1 MPGRRPLAAARS
13 TAALVAVAIVMTGC
27 ATPVAS
33 TSIAAPASAP
43 GSAAPSGSPAP
54 GADRPYRPTP
64 APAPTLTAYVV
75 RAGDT
80 LAALA
85 ARFGTTVDS
94 LAYWNRARYPTLDP
108 ESRAY
113 APNRIEIGWR
123 LDYVPGQVV
132 DPENPPPAAIPSGP
146 AGSLE
151 PFPVLPADGSAIR
164 VAHGPRGS
172 DAVALTF
179 EYAGGPGAGAP
190 TAGGADGPTA
200 IGPDAV
206 LQWLVARGVAATVF
220 VAPAAADPADAA
232 GQAVLG
238 RLAAAPAGITPG
250 LLPSPPGPGA
260 SWDAAVRAAD
270 ARLAPLLGR
279 STAPLLRVSGTLDTA
294 ALGVIGATG
303 WRWVIGADVD
313 PGDGI
318 APAAGGPIAADIAAR
333 VVSRAAGGS
342 IVHLTL
348 GGTHTLEALPTILD
362 GLAANGLRVVSLS
375 ELLGVAAP

>member
-1 MPGRRPLAAARS
+1 MPGRRPLAAARL

-27 ATPVAS
+27 STPVAS
-33 TSIAAPASAP
+33 TSIAPPASAP

-108 ESRAY
+108 ASRAY

-123 LDYVPGQVV
+123 LDYMPGQVV

-146 AGSLE
+146 VGSLE
-151 PFPVLPADGSAIR
+151 PFPVLPADGSAIL
-164 VAHGPRGS
+164 VTHGPRGS

-179 EYAGGPGAGAP
+179 EYGGGPGAGAP
-190 TAGGADGPTA
+190 TAGGAD
-200 IGPDAV
+200 AV
-206 LQWLVARGVAATVF
+206 LQWLVPRGVAATVF

-238 RLAAAPAGITPG
+238 RLAAAPAGIMPG

-279 STAPLLRVSGTLDTA
+279 STAPWLRVSGALDPA
-294 ALGVIGATG
+294 ALGVIGSTG

-348 GGTHTLEALPTILD
+348 GGTHTLEALPSILD

>member
-13 TAALVAVAIVMTGC
+13 TLALVAVAIVMTGC
-27 ATPVAS
+27 ATPAAS
-33 TSIAAPASAP
+33 TSIAPPASAP
-43 GSAAPSGSPAP
+43 GSAAPSGSPAA

-75 RAGDT
+75 RVGDT
-80 LAALA
+80 LAELA

-108 ESRAY
+108 ESRTY

-132 DPENPPPAAIPSGP
+132 DPENPPPAATPSGP

-151 PFPVLPADGSAIR
+151 PFPVLPADGSAIL

-179 EYAGGPGAGAP
+179 EYGGGPGAGAP

-206 LQWLVARGVAATVF
+206 LQWLVVKGVAATVF
-220 VAPAAADPADAA
+220 VAPAAADPADVA

-250 LLPSPPGPGA
+250 LLPSPLGPGA
-260 SWDAAVRAAD
+260 SWDTAVRAAD

-279 STAPLLRVSGTLDTA
+279 STAPWLRVSGALDPA
-294 ALGVIGATG
+294 ALGVIGSTG

-342 IVHLTL
+342 IIHLTL

>member
-1 MPGRRPLAAARS
+1 VAYHRVMRGRRPLAAARL

-27 ATPVAS
+27 AAPVAS
-33 TSIAAPASAP
+33 TSIAPPASAP

-108 ESRAY
+108 ESRTY

-132 DPENPPPAAIPSGP
+132 DPENLPPAATPSGP

-151 PFPVLPADGSAIR
+151 PFPVLPADGSAIL

-179 EYAGGPGAGAP
+179 EYGGGPGAGAP
-190 TAGGADGPTA
+190 TASGA
-200 IGPDAV
+200 DAV

-260 SWDAAVRAAD
+260 SWDTAVRGAD

-279 STAPLLRVSGTLDTA
+279 STAPWLRVSGALDTA

-318 APAAGGPIAADIAAR
+318 APAAGGPIAADITAR

-342 IVHLTL
+342 IVHLAL

>member
-1 MPGRRPLAAARS
+1 
-13 TAALVAVAIVMTGC
+13 MTGC

-33 TSIAAPASAP
+33 TSIAPPASAP
-43 GSAAPSGSPAP
+43 GSAAPSGPPAP

-132 DPENPPPAAIPSGP
+132 DPENPPPAATPSGP

-151 PFPVLPADGSAIR
+151 PFPVLPADGSAIL

-179 EYAGGPGAGAP
+179 EYGGGPGAGAP

-260 SWDAAVRAAD
+260 SWDTAVRAAD

-279 STAPLLRVSGTLDTA
+279 STAPWLRVSGALDTA

-342 IVHLTL
+342 IVRLAL
-348 GGTHTLEALPTILD
+348 GGTHTLEALPAILD

>member
-1 MPGRRPLAAARS
+1 MPGRRPLAAARL

-27 ATPVAS
+27 STPVAS
-33 TSIAAPASAP
+33 TSIAPPASAP

-108 ESRAY
+108 ESRTY

-132 DPENPPPAAIPSGP
+132 DPENLPPAATPSGP

-151 PFPVLPADGSAIR
+151 PFPVLPADGSAIL

-179 EYAGGPGAGAP
+179 EYGRGPGAGAP

-260 SWDAAVRAAD
+260 SWDTAVRGAD

-279 STAPLLRVSGTLDTA
+279 STAPWLRVSGALDTA

-318 APAAGGPIAADIAAR
+318 APAAGGPIAADITAR

-342 IVHLTL
+342 IVHLAL